1 MQDRIFK
8 KNFVW
13 NMIGTT
19 LNTFNSMFFMI
30 IITRINGTADAG
42 VFTLLFSV
50 ACLLYNIGIY
60 SGRTFQV
67 TDKTKKF
74 NETEYFINRLI
85 TVFFMLIAGVFYCL
99 LKKLDT
105 YRLILVMLL
114 TLMKALEALADCLYG
129 IMQKN
134 EKLYISGISLTVK
147 AIGSLI
153 IVMMINLYFK
163 NIILSFIIVD
173 LFCFL
178 VTITYDFINVKDY
191 FSIEFSFKKSLI
203 LLGSGFYAFAYFFL
217 NIYLSNAPKYALDG
231 HVSSSEQALFSI
243 ILMPATLISLCA
255 VYLLQPYINRLS
267 VFYLENKINEF
278 RKAMKLIT
286 LGILGIGFICFIGA
300 TLLGISVLNFIY
312 NVDLSNYLRSL
323 QLIIVGG
330 TLYAIVTILST
341 ALTTFRNTKIQFY
354 IYLIVSIIILVIS
367 SALVHIFGVY
377 GGAYIYI
384 LSTVLELVLYFVA
397 YRKNLKE
404 WINSLKG

>member
-1 MQDRIFK
+1 
-8 KNFVW
+8 
-13 NMIGTT
+13 MIGTT

-30 IITRINGTADAG
+30 IITRINGTEQAG
-42 VFTLLFSV
+42 IFTLLFSV

-67 TDKTKKF
+67 TDQTKKY

-85 TVFFMLIAGVFYCL
+85 TVFLMLLAGVIYCCF
-99 LKKLDT
+99 KRLDK

-134 EKLYISGISLTVK
+134 EKLYKSGISLTVK
-147 AIGSLI
+147 ALGSLI
-153 IVMMINLYFK
+153 IVMLINLYFK

-173 LFCFL
+173 LFCFI
-178 VTITYDFINVKDY
+178 VTIAYDFMSVKEY
-191 FSIEFSFKKSLI
+191 FSSHFSFKKSLF

-231 HVSSSEQALFSI
+231 NVTSSEQALFSI

-267 VFYLENKINEF
+267 IFYLENKISEF
-278 RKAMKLIT
+278 RKAMRLIT
-286 LGILGIGFICFIGA
+286 LGIIGIGFVGFIGA
-300 TLLGISVLNFIY
+300 TILGIPVLNFVY

-354 IYLIVSIIILVIS
+354 IYLIVSLIILFIS
-367 SALVHIFGVY
+367 SYLVHVFGVY

-384 LSTVLELVLYFVA
+384 LSTILELVLYYMA
-397 YRKNLKE
+397 YHKILNK
-404 WINSLKG
+404 WINNVKE